1 MQHNQ
6 LPGDALMY
14 RVDRNDFYKDQKN
27 ATIYTPPGVSRF
39 LFDLVHDK
47 IDPSGLVFDPCVGA
61 GSLLL
66 PFRGAGF
73 KTRGVDIEDQGY
85 PETQVRDFISMKQ
98 GEIDNPA
105 LVIANPPFNIDHKT
119 QELVARSFGR
129 RPLLPEVW
137 LHKTIELWGGARTH
151 NSVRAVWAPSESD
164 GSQSSLAYVRGRTL
178 SRDLI
183 HRSLAERHLR
193 RRSVSQ

>member
-39 LFDLVHDK
+39 LFDIVHDK

-66 PFRGAGF
+66 PFREAGF

-119 QELVARSFGR
+119 QELVARLFGR

-151 NSVRAVWAPSESD
+151 NSVRAVWAPS
-164 GSQSSLAYVRGRTL
+164 
-178 SRDLI
+178 
-183 HRSLAERHLR
+183 
-193 RRSVSQ
+193 